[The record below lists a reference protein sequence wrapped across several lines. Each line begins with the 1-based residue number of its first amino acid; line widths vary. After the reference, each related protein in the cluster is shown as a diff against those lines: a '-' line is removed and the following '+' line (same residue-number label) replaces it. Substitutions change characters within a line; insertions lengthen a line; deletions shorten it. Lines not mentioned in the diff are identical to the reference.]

1 MSGSRVL
8 SLLLLLVAVGLLAG
22 SAPAAAET
30 SPTFVESNVTD
41 ATTWDGDQYRVVAN
55 VTVEPGATLAVAP
68 GTTVE
73 FAEGVSLSVAGALT
87 ANGTADRPVRLTT
100 SKPVAEPGTWGGIQT
115 AGTDHAAVTLQHVHL
130 SNATDGVRI
139 GNRDS
144 TVRLQNFA
152 AESLAGD
159 GVAIRRAGPET
170 RVTVRSS
177 QFASIAGDGISA
189 ARTEILPVE
198 TVAGLTVADTAFES
212 IDGAGIGLDAKQI
225 SGLSVRGSRF
235 ENTGT
240 AVALDGDRVVS
251 TRIGD
256 AEIAGAD
263 RGITIDAGEIGTVT
277 LADND
282 LSTGAVGIDVLAE
295 QNVYGLSLVENR
307 VTGGQR
313 GIAITHDPFQDGFY
327 SFDLAVRGNTVTDHA
342 GDGLVLRSKL
352 FSDSALSLRNNTVR
366 QNGGVGALLAVGAV
380 QDATVANNTFRANGQ
395 SGLRMT
401 ARHVRDTT
409 VEGNLARDNGQAG
422 IAIRARRAMERVRV
436 AENALFDNAREGL
449 ALASGTPAEGTVT
462 VTANRIAANAYGLAL
477 GGPQRTAVGNN
488 SIVFNTVEFGPLSPR
503 PDAAPGIGVLVSGP
517 VTDVE
522 LAGNDVYG
530 HRVGLL
536 TDVSGTVLAEGNYW
550 GAPNGPY
557 HRSINPEGEGNAV
570 ETRRGWVDLVEASPA
585 RHGPAYERPTARLS
599 IDPELA
605 TVDTRVRLSGNASS
619 DGDGRIQA
627 YQFVVNGTQTI
638 TGNPTLTETAERVGP
653 VPVSLR
659 VADDMGIE
667 SRAATGTI
675 RVTEPP
681 QTVQPTPS
689 ATTPAPPA
697 DSGFGTI
704 GLLGGLLGG
713 GLYGVALLLGA
724 RGLFQTL
731 RGEFLTVRGRRL
743 HVLSAGGVLVWFAAS
758 VPGPPVLRTLAIAG
772 ALLWVGLTGLAY
784 LVVRF
789 R

>member
-1 MSGSRVL
+1 
-8 SLLLLLVAVGLLAG
+8 
-22 SAPAAAET
+22 
-30 SPTFVESNVTD
+30 VESNVTD

-55 VTVEPGATLAVAP
+55 VTVEPDATLAVAP

-73 FAEGVSLSVAGALT
+73 FAEGVSLSVAGTLT

-115 AGTDHAAVTLQHVHL
+115 TGTDHAAVTLQHVHL
-130 SNATDGVRI
+130 SNGTDGVRI

-152 AESLAGD
+152 AASLAGD

-170 RVTVRSS
+170 RVAVRSS
-177 QFASIAGDGISA
+177 QFTSIAGDGISA

-198 TVAGLTVADTAFES
+198 AVTGLSVLDTAFES
-212 IDGAGIGLDAKQI
+212 IDGGGIALDAKRT
-225 SGLSVRGSRF
+225 SGLSVRGTRF
-235 ENTGT
+235 ENADA
-240 AVALDGDRVVS
+240 AVALDADQLSS
-251 TRIGD
+251 TRIEDNELSGV
-256 AEIAGAD
+256 E
-263 RGITIDAGEIGTVT
+263 RGIAVEAGEIGTVRI
-277 LADND
+277 ADND
-282 LSTGAVGIDVLAE
+282 LSTGAVGIDVLA
-295 QNVYGLSLVENR
+295 QRNVYGLSLVENR
-307 VTGGQR
+307 VAGGQR

-327 SFDLAVRGNTVTDHA
+327 SFDLAVRGNTVADHA
-342 GDGLVLRSKL
+342 GDGFALRAKL

-366 QNGGVGALLAVGAV
+366 QNGGTGALLAVGAV
-380 QDATVANNTFRANGQ
+380 QDATVANNTFRANGR

-401 ARHVRDTT
+401 ARHVRDAT
-409 VEGNLARDNGQAG
+409 VDGNLARENRQAG
-422 IAIRARRAMERVRV
+422 IAIRARQAMERVRV
-436 AENALFDNAREGL
+436 AENAIFDNAREGL
-449 ALASGTPAEGTVT
+449 ALESGTSAEGTVT

-477 GGPQRTAVGNN
+477 GGPQRTAVRNN

-503 PDAAPGIGVLVSGP
+503 PDVAPGVGVLVSGD

-522 LAGNDVYG
+522 LGGNDVYG
-530 HRVGLL
+530 HRIGLL
-536 TDVSGTVLAEGNYW
+536 TEVSGTVLAEGNYW

-605 TVDTRVRLSGNASS
+605 TVDSRVRLSGNASS

-638 TGNPTLTETAERVGP
+638 TPNPTLTETGKRAGS

-667 SRAATGTI
+667 SHAATGTI

-681 QTVQPTPS
+681 QTVQPTS
-689 ATTPAPPA
+689 SVTTPAPPT
-697 DSGFGTI
+697 DSGFGSI

-758 VPGPPVLRTLAIAG
+758 VPGPAVLRTLAIAG

-784 LVVRF
+784 LVVRL